1 MAVSIK
7 PFDNRIRLH
16 RFFIPI
22 SLLLTCCSTAWALRL
37 SIPSEHNYAGSLL
50 FNVSLDHPRLYRL
63 SPSDLNAPY
72 VHRFFDVTT
81 IEGILYIK
89 RQLRCRSEL
98 LSEVLPTPVNL
109 YIESKTF
116 LIDGSDQNHLTLI
129 PIHIEFEHETCTEID
144 RHQSHLREFTQ
155 LSYFSDELYEHD
167 YHDYLNPES
176 LFYNEPN
183 RHFYGSL
190 AEPNIET
197 NVLLTIQDDGL
208 CVDRYQFLTRLP
220 KFVSSYVKSSC
231 TSYYHV
237 LGATTVDNI
246 HYDTNLEF
254 RIEHSNQDLIS
265 TKKYCLPNG
274 RSFDVHIGL
283 AENVSSSATPSKSS
297 TFIKL
302 MSSIERL
309 TLTFYAKDFDTE
321 EFMSKLTDRQ
331 RQLYQSNHQSGRSR
345 RETVSSINSGPSFDR
360 SLYIVSVPEE
370 REKSFVVTQLVATP
384 GRPAESIESSEL
396 LYSMSALIDAR
407 SQSMFAIDP
416 VSGLVTTT
424 TRLDREFMDVHYLRI
439 TVTDGNVPPRTAST
453 TLQIN
458 VLDENDHVPVFEHA
472 NYESSLRE
480 SAPLGTTVLT
490 IRATD
495 HDSGPN
501 AEIEYSILNPT
512 GVNEAFRIDPKHGV
526 ITSRT
531 GLDREKND
539 LYTLT
544 VQASDSGAVQSRK
557 RSHTTVGIK
566 ILDENDNY
574 PQFAE
579 RSYSVSVDEDVN
591 YASRPVIIRIVAHD
605 ADEGLNA
612 AIRYSIIGGNTAAL
626 FHIDSLNG
634 EVAVVGPLDYETARS
649 YRLVIRAQDGGSPPR
664 SNTTQLLIS
673 VLDKNDN
680 EPRFYTTLFQ
690 ENVMENVPVG
700 TSVVRV
706 QAYDADDGDNAQL
719 SYHIQRSSSDEN
731 ADRTAA
737 SMPIDIDLSSG
748 WIMTT
753 RELDREE
760 ESLYEFTVIA
770 RDNGYP
776 IQHSASALV
785 IIQVQ
790 DLNDNAPVFEPRN
803 YEAVISETATPGTPI
818 VIVTATDRDEN
829 SRLVFQITG
838 GNLRNRFAIVSQ
850 NNQGHLTVANPLDYK
865 QEKNYVLTVS
875 ATDPGGKVDLAT
887 VYINVTDANTHRPV
901 IQILKNNGSPFSAT
915 LTTIAEDAPIGT
927 TVLVVEAID
936 DDVGE
941 NARIT
946 YSLNEVPEF
955 RIDPNS
961 GAITTV
967 KALDRETT
975 AGYTLIVT
983 AQDNG
988 IPPLSDIA
996 NIEIE
1001 VIDVN
1006 DNVPLFEQHHY
1017 SATVMEDAPIGTSVC
1032 QVRASDRDLGL
1043 NGQVRYEF
1051 EMIGNDVQQHQHQHI
1066 DMEFSPLG
1074 VFSIDATSGVIRTN
1088 RTLDRETIAKYDL
1101 KVVAFDRGTPSLSSS
1116 VIVHVTIEDC
1126 NDNPPRFASDR
1137 LRFYVPE
1144 NSPIGSVVGELRA
1157 TDADEGANARIEYTI
1172 VGGSDMKWFALKSTS
1187 SSSQQQSS
1195 ISSSS
1200 SALDSSINS
1209 VATLITRT
1217 ELDFESEKK
1226 VYNIIVRASSLPL
1239 RNDVDVEIHVTDVN
1253 DHAPLLRDFAI
1264 IFNNYRGHFPL
1275 GQVIGRVPAYDADIG
1290 DHLRHRF
1297 IAGNKANLLL
1307 LNETSGELRL
1317 SPSLNTNVPTRALL
1331 EVAVSDGVNE
1341 AIARCYLAV
1350 NLVTESMLFHSV
1362 TVRLNRIT
1370 RHRFLSNLYDRF
1382 LDGLATVIPCAK
1394 ENIIIFNIQDDT
1406 ESELMPVLN
1415 VSFSA
1420 RLSESLRDTESY
1432 YSSQFL
1438 QERVYISRT
1447 LLTELTGLE
1456 VLPFDDN
1463 LCVREPCLNFE
1474 ECLSVLK
1481 FGNASD
1487 FIGTEAILFRS
1498 ISPVNTFACRCP
1510 IGFQG
1515 MHHKYECDIEIN
1527 LCFSNPCQNGGQCVR
1542 KEGGYYCDC
1551 SDNFAGINCEINV
1564 WTDICRT
1571 NLCRGRSKCVS
1582 PAPSML
1588 LESSTNLLEQDTKSP
1603 LDSSITSNSSSSA
1616 NIRAIT
1622 TVQPQ
1627 QQEMVICTDC
1637 VQSEWSTPFC
1647 ELRSRSFVTGSYL
1660 IFSALKQRYRLN
1672 LKLRFATRQPNGLL
1686 LYNGR
1691 YNELH
1696 DFIGLELIDGRVY
1709 FSFSLGGVN
1718 RAQVSVGHRLND
1730 GQWHHVQLNYVN
1742 HTATLILDNCDEAL
1756 LTAVDRYDLGPE
1768 FACANRTTLI
1778 LESRC
1783 SDRMQ
1788 TCFRFLDLTGPLQIG
1803 GLPPLPTEFQVE
1815 NTDFNGCISDLRID
1829 HNLVDF
1835 DSYVANNGTIIG
1847 CPSKKSFCNTNSCNG
1862 RGQCEDAWN
1871 GYVCRCENGYT
1882 GQDCLILT
1890 DTVRHFKGNGFL
1902 SFTPNLQPLAYPWLV
1917 SFDMHTSARN
1927 AIIVA
1932 IQLGQSSMVRFE
1944 VIGGK
1949 LSYGVDDRTPIVIED
1964 MDINDGKWHH
1974 VEARWMAIGITLSV
1988 DYGQYTKRTRLDGA
2002 EILGLY
2008 IAKVTVGGH
2017 DTPDEITEAYTY
2029 RSQAPAFI
2037 GCIQSL
2043 DVGNSKESWLRPT
2056 LEDNVFVGCPTPS
2069 SSGNEQCKSD
2079 PCPSN
2084 SDCIVKGIN
2093 DHECRCHIGF
2103 MGKNCMPICELNPCS
2118 YGSTCVTAN
2127 NTYGYRCLCD
2137 RFHSGF
2143 YCEDL
2148 LPETCPVD
2156 WWGSPI
2162 CGPCNCD
2169 ATKGYDA
2176 NCNKTTGECF
2186 CQPNRFQPNGSDEC
2200 FLCDC
2205 YTTGSYTNRCDR
2217 QTGQCQCR
2225 LGVIGRRCD
2234 KCPSPFAEVT
2244 NRGCEVIYDACPR
2257 AFSDGIWWERTPF
2270 GSKSTRRCP
2279 PFSTGMA
2286 HRFCRQGDGWLK
2298 PDLFECLSDPFLD
2311 LQEQWKIIT
2320 DSDSQQ
2326 NGSIVLINTQHSIRL
2341 VNDLRTAINVTDS
2354 FYDGDVHL
2362 VFRLVRRLIQNE
2374 LYQTGLNLT
2383 HKQDR
2388 HFLRNLCESTSAILD
2403 PRYSTVWERIADID
2417 VGPEQLLKLFN
2428 QYAEVLINNQRDTF
2442 TEPFEIATKWL
2453 VFGLDT
2459 VATHELWDLS
2469 SSFQLQQNRFG
2480 SHDHKP
2486 LSVRHSE
2493 PSPSNSTSSI
2503 YLDFSLPPDPL
2514 ITSNTDREDDNPLG
2528 QSNPSVVIPKYNNY
2542 PLRKHNID
2550 DITKAIIPLKIL
2562 NVQSFDELRSS
2573 SPSSSASTSPTSL
2586 FKPQQQQNSLIGYTI
2601 FTSMAQFLPSNTDS
2615 TVRQRFSNPIK
2626 ANTPIVILTIKP
2638 FNSSAQK
2645 FLTKSLHPKIRFR
2658 FRMLA
2663 REGRSSPQCVYWA
2676 FPTSTSVA
2684 TSGVSNRRSSSRG
2697 RWSSKGCELKGFYPP
2712 QRFRTSYDY
2721 INCSCD
2727 RAFGVAVL
2735 MDVSGDEFYYEESMA
2750 QIATSYTLTI
2760 TSLVLLALTLI
2771 ILSLVRGL
2779 DTNSNSIHK
2788 NIVFCLFMTESMF
2801 LLAVRN
2807 RTSLV
2812 QMESSCKLVAIF
2824 LHYSFQCL
2832 FTWMLIE
2839 SIHLYRMLTEIRDI
2853 NRGPMRFYYFVGYG
2867 VAAIIV
2873 ALSVGVRAD
2882 QYGNHLFCFISIY
2895 EGVIWGLVTP
2905 LCLIIIVNLFVFMLA
2920 IQASAQFKASVC
2932 DYGNLRTL
2940 LWLSIV
2946 LVPLLVALWIL
2957 ALLSIN
2963 DTIDE
2968 LHHGYSLMTL
2978 ICALYIFIAY
2988 CLANRRVRFS
2998 LNSDWW
3004 QSLATSRARPCI
3016 NGSDESFSATRTSVT
3031 SRNGQGGYYHSGS
3044 TFDVYGLN
3052 QPSHGQ
3058 SIDQPIDS
3066 SQMAAVIS
3074 SSSTTS
3080 RSTLT
3085 KGSTGIVEPTDDD
3098 QTTTDLMQH
3107 HQQNQINQLIQEQ
3120 QQHTPTGGGGG
3131 IYNTNAMN
3139 IISEPSSDLSSS
3151 APTVIYGQHAANNR
3165 SSPAA
3170 YVGVAKATPVILK
3183 QTDDGQQAHLI
3194 TTSLI
3199 AAGRSNLMAMTAG
3212 LNSGGDQPVS
3222 PIYGHHSISVQP
3234 TEHIYSYARKSNQP
3248 EQPSHYSTLGPATAS
3263 VNPVIKPMDDVGLPP
3278 VSGTTYRPHYQSIKE
3293 NPLKSAT
3300 WSHVRLLQPSSP
3312 VSKTTEE
3319 TAVNSTP
3326 MTNDI

>member
-283 AENVSSSATPSKSS
+283 VHLCDNSHPHVHHHHHSTISHNHTWPKYSFQNQTENVSSSATPSKSS

-1126 NDNPPRFASDR
+1126 KYQSI
-1137 LRFYVPE
+1137 L
-1144 NSPIGSVVGELRA
+1144 
-1157 TDADEGANARIEYTI
+1157 
-1172 VGGSDMKWFALKSTS
+1172 TS
-1187 SSSQQQSS
+1187 
-1195 ISSSS
+1195 
-1200 SALDSSINS
+1200 
-1209 VATLITRT
+1209 
-1217 ELDFESEKK
+1217 
-1226 VYNIIVRASSLPL
+1226 
-1239 RNDVDVEIHVTDVN
+1239 EID
-1253 DHAPLLRDFAI
+1253 LLRKS
-1264 IFNNYRGHFPL
+1264 R
-1275 GQVIGRVPAYDADIG
+1275 
-1290 DHLRHRF
+1290 
-1297 IAGNKANLLL
+1297 
-1307 LNETSGELRL
+1307 
-1317 SPSLNTNVPTRALL
+1317 
-1331 EVAVSDGVNE
+1331 
-1341 AIARCYLAV
+1341 
-1350 NLVTESMLFHSV
+1350 
-1362 TVRLNRIT
+1362 
-1370 RHRFLSNLYDRF
+1370 
-1382 LDGLATVIPCAK
+1382 
-1394 ENIIIFNIQDDT
+1394 ENID
-1406 ESELMPVLN
+1406 
-1415 VSFSA
+1415 
-1420 RLSESLRDTESY
+1420 
-1432 YSSQFL
+1432 
-1438 QERVYISRT
+1438 
-1447 LLTELTGLE
+1447 
-1456 VLPFDDN
+1456 
-1463 LCVREPCLNFE
+1463 
-1474 ECLSVLK
+1474 
-1481 FGNASD
+1481 
-1487 FIGTEAILFRS
+1487 S
-1498 ISPVNTFACRCP
+1498 I
-1510 IGFQG
+1510 
-1515 MHHKYECDIEIN
+1515 
-1527 LCFSNPCQNGGQCVR
+1527 
-1542 KEGGYYCDC
+1542 
-1551 SDNFAGINCEINV
+1551 
-1564 WTDICRT
+1564 
-1571 NLCRGRSKCVS
+1571 
-1582 PAPSML
+1582 
-1588 LESSTNLLEQDTKSP
+1588 
-1603 LDSSITSNSSSSA
+1603 
-1616 NIRAIT
+1616 
-1622 TVQPQ
+1622 
-1627 QQEMVICTDC
+1627 
-1637 VQSEWSTPFC
+1637 
-1647 ELRSRSFVTGSYL
+1647 
-1660 IFSALKQRYRLN
+1660 
-1672 LKLRFATRQPNGLL
+1672 
-1686 LYNGR
+1686 
-1691 YNELH
+1691 
-1696 DFIGLELIDGRVY
+1696 
-1709 FSFSLGGVN
+1709 
-1718 RAQVSVGHRLND
+1718 
-1730 GQWHHVQLNYVN
+1730 
-1742 HTATLILDNCDEAL
+1742 
-1756 LTAVDRYDLGPE
+1756 
-1768 FACANRTTLI
+1768 
-1778 LESRC
+1778 
-1783 SDRMQ
+1783 
-1788 TCFRFLDLTGPLQIG
+1788 
-1803 GLPPLPTEFQVE
+1803 
-1815 NTDFNGCISDLRID
+1815 
-1829 HNLVDF
+1829 
-1835 DSYVANNGTIIG
+1835 
-1847 CPSKKSFCNTNSCNG
+1847 
-1862 RGQCEDAWN
+1862 
-1871 GYVCRCENGYT
+1871 
-1882 GQDCLILT
+1882 
-1890 DTVRHFKGNGFL
+1890 
-1902 SFTPNLQPLAYPWLV
+1902 
-1917 SFDMHTSARN
+1917 
-1927 AIIVA
+1927 
-1932 IQLGQSSMVRFE
+1932 
-1944 VIGGK
+1944 
-1949 LSYGVDDRTPIVIED
+1949 
-1964 MDINDGKWHH
+1964 
-1974 VEARWMAIGITLSV
+1974 
-1988 DYGQYTKRTRLDGA
+1988 
-2002 EILGLY
+2002 
-2008 IAKVTVGGH
+2008 
-2017 DTPDEITEAYTY
+2017 
-2029 RSQAPAFI
+2029 
-2037 GCIQSL
+2037 
-2043 DVGNSKESWLRPT
+2043 
-2056 LEDNVFVGCPTPS
+2056 
-2069 SSGNEQCKSD
+2069 
-2079 PCPSN
+2079 
-2084 SDCIVKGIN
+2084 
-2093 DHECRCHIGF
+2093 
-2103 MGKNCMPICELNPCS
+2103 
-2118 YGSTCVTAN
+2118 
-2127 NTYGYRCLCD
+2127 
-2137 RFHSGF
+2137 
-2143 YCEDL
+2143 
-2148 LPETCPVD
+2148 
-2156 WWGSPI
+2156 
-2162 CGPCNCD
+2162 
-2169 ATKGYDA
+2169 
-2176 NCNKTTGECF
+2176 
-2186 CQPNRFQPNGSDEC
+2186 
-2200 FLCDC
+2200 
-2205 YTTGSYTNRCDR
+2205 
-2217 QTGQCQCR
+2217 
-2225 LGVIGRRCD
+2225 
-2234 KCPSPFAEVT
+2234 
-2244 NRGCEVIYDACPR
+2244 
-2257 AFSDGIWWERTPF
+2257 
-2270 GSKSTRRCP
+2270 
-2279 PFSTGMA
+2279 
-2286 HRFCRQGDGWLK
+2286 
-2298 PDLFECLSDPFLD
+2298 
-2311 LQEQWKIIT
+2311 
-2320 DSDSQQ
+2320 
-2326 NGSIVLINTQHSIRL
+2326 
-2341 VNDLRTAINVTDS
+2341 
-2354 FYDGDVHL
+2354 
-2362 VFRLVRRLIQNE
+2362 
-2374 LYQTGLNLT
+2374 
-2383 HKQDR
+2383 
-2388 HFLRNLCESTSAILD
+2388 
-2403 PRYSTVWERIADID
+2403 
-2417 VGPEQLLKLFN
+2417 
-2428 QYAEVLINNQRDTF
+2428 
-2442 TEPFEIATKWL
+2442 
-2453 VFGLDT
+2453 
-2459 VATHELWDLS
+2459 
-2469 SSFQLQQNRFG
+2469 
-2480 SHDHKP
+2480 
-2486 LSVRHSE
+2486 
-2493 PSPSNSTSSI
+2493 
-2503 YLDFSLPPDPL
+2503 
-2514 ITSNTDREDDNPLG
+2514 
-2528 QSNPSVVIPKYNNY
+2528 
-2542 PLRKHNID
+2542 
-2550 DITKAIIPLKIL
+2550 
-2562 NVQSFDELRSS
+2562 
-2573 SPSSSASTSPTSL
+2573 
-2586 FKPQQQQNSLIGYTI
+2586 
-2601 FTSMAQFLPSNTDS
+2601 
-2615 TVRQRFSNPIK
+2615 
-2626 ANTPIVILTIKP
+2626 
-2638 FNSSAQK
+2638 
-2645 FLTKSLHPKIRFR
+2645 
-2658 FRMLA
+2658 
-2663 REGRSSPQCVYWA
+2663 
-2676 FPTSTSVA
+2676 
-2684 TSGVSNRRSSSRG
+2684 
-2697 RWSSKGCELKGFYPP
+2697 
-2712 QRFRTSYDY
+2712 
-2721 INCSCD
+2721 
-2727 RAFGVAVL
+2727 
-2735 MDVSGDEFYYEESMA
+2735 
-2750 QIATSYTLTI
+2750 
-2760 TSLVLLALTLI
+2760 
-2771 ILSLVRGL
+2771 
-2779 DTNSNSIHK
+2779 
-2788 NIVFCLFMTESMF
+2788 
-2801 LLAVRN
+2801 
-2807 RTSLV
+2807 
-2812 QMESSCKLVAIF
+2812 
-2824 LHYSFQCL
+2824 
-2832 FTWMLIE
+2832 
-2839 SIHLYRMLTEIRDI
+2839 
-2853 NRGPMRFYYFVGYG
+2853 
-2867 VAAIIV
+2867 
-2873 ALSVGVRAD
+2873 
-2882 QYGNHLFCFISIY
+2882 
-2895 EGVIWGLVTP
+2895 
-2905 LCLIIIVNLFVFMLA
+2905 
-2920 IQASAQFKASVC
+2920 
-2932 DYGNLRTL
+2932 
-2940 LWLSIV
+2940 
-2946 LVPLLVALWIL
+2946 
-2957 ALLSIN
+2957 
-2963 DTIDE
+2963 
-2968 LHHGYSLMTL
+2968 
-2978 ICALYIFIAY
+2978 
-2988 CLANRRVRFS
+2988 RFS
-2998 LNSDWW
+2998 LNY
-3004 QSLATSRARPCI
+3004 
-3016 NGSDESFSATRTSVT
+3016 SF
-3031 SRNGQGGYYHSGS
+3031 
-3044 TFDVYGLN
+3044 LM
-3052 QPSHGQ
+3052 PSF
-3058 SIDQPIDS
+3058 
-3066 SQMAAVIS
+3066 
-3074 SSSTTS
+3074 
-3080 RSTLT
+3080 
-3085 KGSTGIVEPTDDD
+3085 
-3098 QTTTDLMQH
+3098 
-3107 HQQNQINQLIQEQ
+3107 
-3120 QQHTPTGGGGG
+3120 
-3131 IYNTNAMN
+3131 
-3139 IISEPSSDLSSS
+3139 
-3151 APTVIYGQHAANNR
+3151 
-3165 SSPAA
+3165 
-3170 YVGVAKATPVILK
+3170 
-3183 QTDDGQQAHLI
+3183 
-3194 TTSLI
+3194 
-3199 AAGRSNLMAMTAG
+3199 
-3212 LNSGGDQPVS
+3212 
-3222 PIYGHHSISVQP
+3222 
-3234 TEHIYSYARKSNQP
+3234 
-3248 EQPSHYSTLGPATAS
+3248 
-3263 VNPVIKPMDDVGLPP
+3263 
-3278 VSGTTYRPHYQSIKE
+3278 
-3293 NPLKSAT
+3293 
-3300 WSHVRLLQPSSP
+3300 
-3312 VSKTTEE
+3312 
-3319 TAVNSTP
+3319 
-3326 MTNDI
+3326 